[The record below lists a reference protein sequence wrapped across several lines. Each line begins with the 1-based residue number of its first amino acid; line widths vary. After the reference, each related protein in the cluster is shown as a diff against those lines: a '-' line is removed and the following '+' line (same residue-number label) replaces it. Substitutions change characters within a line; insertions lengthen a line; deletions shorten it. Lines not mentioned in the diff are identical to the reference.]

1 MDLIGEDTI
10 GEGDGLARL
19 RRRRLGS
26 LACGLILTAGSLL
39 LPPGLADVQAGDG
52 SYDGELGGRRGK
64 DRRGL
69 SHRQRGGRG
78 RKEKRH
84 HGRRRD
90 KDLSVPGV
98 SLSLHNFRAQ
108 ALSVRAWGL
117 ADTEVISYEIRK
129 DWQPLAAKPASGPEY
144 SLDFAED
151 GLQLIAELNTGHI
164 IQAGSR
170 PIGLPWITVGTG
182 GWSKDGWQPMGATL
196 IDASLGVGDT
206 ANAPGFQSQRVDD
219 AADHRQFF
227 VYIVP

>member
-1 MDLIGEDTI
+1 MRPGYIVTR
-10 GEGDGLARL
+10 EGVH
-19 RRRRLGS
+19 LGMS
-26 LACGLILTAGSLL
+26 AERT
-39 LPPGLADVQAGDG
+39 
-52 SYDGELGGRRGK
+52 RGFAFIK
-64 DRRGL
+64 
-69 SHRQRGGRG
+69 
-78 RKEKRH
+78 
-84 HGRRRD
+84 
-90 KDLSVPGV
+90 
-98 SLSLHNFRAQ
+98 
-108 ALSVRAWGL
+108 
-117 ADTEVISYEIRK
+117 
-129 DWQPLAAKPASGPEY
+129 LAAKPASGPEY